1 MEKRKWGIPT
11 ALGLAA
17 AVGLSAGTGAFGAAK
32 NAKKVTAKKAAAG
45 GSAALIAKG
54 KSFVKADGCAGCH
67 KIGGT
72 GGNTGPDLSHEGA
85 KAKPAEIAAKIKDPK
100 AHKQNSIMPA
110 SKRNEKDIAA
120 MAAYLASL
128 K

>member
-1 MEKRKWGIPT
+1 MERRNWGPLA

-17 AVGLSAGTGAFGAAK
+17 AVGLSTGTGTTGAAQ
-32 NAKKVTAKKAAAG
+32 KKPTIKKAASG
-45 GSAALIAKG
+45 GSAAMIAQG
-54 KSFVKADGCAGCH
+54 KKLVMSDGCAGCH
-67 KIGGT
+67 KIGGA
-72 GGNTGPDLSHEGA
+72 GGATGPDLSHEGA

-100 AHKQNSIMPA
+100 SHNPNSIMPP
-110 SKRNEKDIAA
+110 SKRSAKEIAA